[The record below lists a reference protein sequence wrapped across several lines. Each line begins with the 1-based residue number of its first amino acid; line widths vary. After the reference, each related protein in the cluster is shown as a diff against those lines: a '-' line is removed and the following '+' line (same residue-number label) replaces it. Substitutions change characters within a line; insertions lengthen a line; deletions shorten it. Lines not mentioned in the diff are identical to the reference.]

1 MFTFNKEFDNMFKEE
16 NQFDT
21 QQDSWDSS
29 CFNSS
34 DNFSFS
40 KMNDFSDDNSQ
51 CFESTKI
58 YQTKT
63 KSITSSFSGEASP
76 EADEEKPVD
85 IMQSFDISHIKSM
98 IECSSTDL
106 NCFLDSHV
114 FFDIEASTEIKP
126 LGEVKLTTSKRKIRK
141 SPAQIKILKQAY
153 EADDDWKRDMIES
166 LA

>member
-16 NQFDT
+16 HQFDT
-21 QQDSWDSS
+21 QQDSWESN

-34 DNFSFS
+34 DNYSFS

-63 KSITSSFSGEASP
+63 KSVTSSFSGEATP
-76 EADEEKPVD
+76 ERVEEKPVD
-85 IMQSFDISHIKSM
+85 VMQCFDISHIKSM
-98 IECSSTDL
+98 IESSTTDL
-106 NCFLDSHV
+106 NGFLDSHV
-114 FFDIEASTEIKP
+114 FFDIDASTEIKP
-126 LGEVKLTTSKRKIRK
+126 LGEVQLTTSKRKIRK

-153 EADDDWKRDMIES
+153 DADDEWKREIIES